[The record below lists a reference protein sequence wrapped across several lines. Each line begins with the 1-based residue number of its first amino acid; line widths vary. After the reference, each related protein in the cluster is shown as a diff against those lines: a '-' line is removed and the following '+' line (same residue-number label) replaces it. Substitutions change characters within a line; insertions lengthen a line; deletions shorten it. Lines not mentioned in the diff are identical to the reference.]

1 MRKTRN
7 NLYILF
13 KFSEIQFMSFIYVT
27 IGITYKYIAIEHA
40 YVKNYD
46 VDIMWSKT
54 EFKADSFFHKIK
66 IERVSWMRGG
76 CTPLFF
82 LPAKMSMAIPSS
94 QPALGLWGPK
104 ST

>member
-13 KFSEIQFMSFIYVT
+13 KFSEIQFMSFTYVT

-46 VDIMWSKT
+46 VDIM
-54 EFKADSFFHKIK
+54 
-66 IERVSWMRGG
+66 
-76 CTPLFF
+76 
-82 LPAKMSMAIPSS
+82 
-94 QPALGLWGPK
+94 
-104 ST
+104 